1 VDAVCSPRAA
11 RVAASDSPSSSA
23 AAFVDAAR
31 LRRNAEIAAVWSQGM
46 KLQHSLFAVRARPN
60 GLSAMRLAVSAPRSV
75 GRGVVRNRVRRRVR
89 EAFRTVIRDL
99 EHRAGCDLI
108 VVARPPV
115 ASARHAELREAAAA
129 ALATIAARS
138 SER

>member
-1 VDAVCSPRAA
+1 M
-11 RVAASDSPSSSA
+11 
-23 AAFVDAAR
+23 DAAR
-31 LRRNAEIAAVWSQGM
+31 LRRNAEIAAVWSEGM

-60 GLSAMRLAVSAPRSV
+60 GLTTMRLAVSAPRSI
-75 GRGVVRNRVRRRVR
+75 GRGVARNRARRRVR

-99 EHRAGCDLI
+99 EQRAGCDLI
-108 VVARPPV
+108 IVARPPV
-115 ASARHAELREAAAA
+115 GSAPHARLREAAAA